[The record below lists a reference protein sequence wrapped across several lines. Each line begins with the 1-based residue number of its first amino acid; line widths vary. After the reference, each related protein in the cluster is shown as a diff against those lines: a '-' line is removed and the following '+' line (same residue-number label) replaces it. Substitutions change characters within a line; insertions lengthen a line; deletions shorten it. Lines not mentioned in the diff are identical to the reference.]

1 MSGHHVGRLG
11 HRGFVLRYGAASAAG
26 SAIDFPATYWEIEFE
41 GRIFPWRP
49 VHPGD
54 EADLPQLIRTAIAY
68 LKGELHR
75 SQ

>member
-1 MSGHHVGRLG
+1 MVRHVGRFGSHGFTLRLG
-11 HRGFVLRYGAASAAG
+11 SQG
-26 SAIDFPATYWEIEFE
+26 SAGPVIGSPPSYWEIEYD

-54 EADLPQLIRTAIAY
+54 KADLPQLIRTAIAY
-68 LKGELHR
+68 LKGELNR